1 MKIIITESQ
10 YELLNEELGKSIIN
24 EQNENEFNKQLK
36 WWVDYI
42 KSPMYVERLKK
53 EFPGKDQK
61 FIENERMVR
70 LKNLDN
76 VKNQTHF
83 VRSISKEPGYISGLF
98 IPKEYE
104 GQYYDYSEKKWKEN
118 KWFPD
123 KTKRYDKKGHMY
135 LEKEYDPKNWNP
147 YPGFETIPAHEIG
160 HKVDD
165 GGYRIPQSTK
175 DKIYK
180 YTKGGDKNYPQ
191 YKSGNMEFDYESSP
205 SEFINRIQ
213 PIRYLLKQQGIYD
226 ANTKVFSI
234 DDYKKMI
241 NNSTIKQNQHF
252 KDVLNSLKGTEE
264 EKKRNFIDLMNSIA
278 KIDNLPNDL
287 A

>member
-1 MKIIITESQ
+1 
-10 YELLNEELGKSIIN
+10 
-24 EQNENEFNKQLK
+24 
-36 WWVDYI
+36 
-42 KSPMYVERLKK
+42 MYVERLKK

-83 VRSISKEPGYISGLF
+83 VRSISKEPGYISGLM
-98 IPKEYE
+98 IPKNYE
-104 GQYYDYSEKKWKEN
+104 GEYYDYNTKKWLTSKWSPN
-118 KWFPD
+118 K
-123 KTKRYDKKGHMY
+123 KGYDKKGHLY
-135 LEKEYDPKNWNP
+135 FEKEYDPKNWNP

-226 ANTKVFSI
+226 ANTKVFSV